1 MKFKVDTTEY
11 ARWREQRRERADKL
25 LQRALEEAGPEQAR
39 WAARYTP
46 PSGKS
51 IEKYN
56 AARENDG
63 KYWVRSREFGR
74 EKREWEPGRRHNGR
88 NVAQKYFQGN
98 EIEPVLYRRKYYYL
112 PKLAGATS
120 NGGFRKRI
128 KAELDRGMR
137 YAVVVNRY
145 GRPAGVEILPDLGG
159 GGTGDGDPHARAV
172 QGSVG
177 DGAGHV
183 RSERR
188 AGAAEGTGEHQEAA
202 QGVAR
207 VDSEV
212 PAERDRDAA
221 SGNRSFRFFAG
232 ERRLG
237 LPVPGGQLQADGGE
251 SGDAEGAA
259 DCGAETEGI
268 RQVRRVVKKKELLH
282 EHHSENRNRPC

>member
-63 KYWVRSREFGR
+63 KYWVWSREFGR

-120 NGGFRKRI
+120 NGGFRKRF

-145 GRPAGVEILPDLGG
+145 GRRREWRYFRSWAEAEPATVIHMRGLFKAAWGMALDMYDPKGAPGRLKEPANIKKLRKASPALTRKFRLNEIAMRHPGTGVFVFSLGNAGWGYQYPAGNFKQMVENQA
-159 GGTGDGDPHARAV
+159 TRK
-172 QGSVG
+172 
-177 DGAGHV
+177 
-183 RSERR
+183 
-188 AGAAEGTGEHQEAA
+188 A
-202 QGVAR
+202 QRIVDRKLKEYAKFGVW
-207 VDSEV
+207 
-212 PAERDRDAA
+212 
-221 SGNRSFRFFAG
+221 
-232 ERRLG
+232 
-237 LPVPGGQLQADGGE
+237 
-251 SGDAEGAA
+251 
-259 DCGAETEGI
+259 
-268 RQVRRVVKKKELLH
+268 
-282 EHHSENRNRPC
+282 